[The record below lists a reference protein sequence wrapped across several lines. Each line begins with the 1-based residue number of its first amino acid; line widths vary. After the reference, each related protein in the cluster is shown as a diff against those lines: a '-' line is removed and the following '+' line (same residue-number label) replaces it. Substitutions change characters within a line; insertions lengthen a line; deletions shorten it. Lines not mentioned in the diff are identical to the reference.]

1 MDLKE
6 LNEFGK
12 ILTEKLNLKTKP
24 VAVSLIP
31 EGHDIPE
38 GIEKLDET
46 TRHCQMVDMVRKTGR
61 EFYATADEQACK
73 GGSAMMGLNEMP
85 HKLATGD
92 TYLKLKRFNT
102 INAARRTM
110 ESVTRLEPNSI
121 KAAVYGPLES
131 ATFTPDVI
139 VIITTPKQVMQLSQA
154 LIYMHGG
161 RVETSFAGIQSVCAD
176 GVVRPYKEGKVSVTL
191 GCGGSR
197 KFANVAE
204 DEMIIGIPVE
214 RAHDLLEA
222 VNEML

>member
-61 EFYATADEQACK
+61 EFYATADEQTCK
-73 GGSAMMGLNEMP
+73 GGSAVMGLNAMP
-85 HKLATGD
+85 QKLAIGD
-92 TYLKLKRFNT
+92 TYLNLKRFNT

-110 ESVTRLEPNSI
+110 ESVTKLQPNSI

-139 VIITTPKQVMQLSQA
+139 VIITSPKLVMQISQA
-154 LIYMHGG
+154 LIYKHGG

-176 GVVRPYKEGKVSVTL
+176 AVVRPYKEGKVSVTL

-197 KFANVAE
+197 KFANIAE
-204 DEMIIGIPVE
+204 DEMIMGIPVE
-214 RAHDLLEA
+214 RVHDLLEA